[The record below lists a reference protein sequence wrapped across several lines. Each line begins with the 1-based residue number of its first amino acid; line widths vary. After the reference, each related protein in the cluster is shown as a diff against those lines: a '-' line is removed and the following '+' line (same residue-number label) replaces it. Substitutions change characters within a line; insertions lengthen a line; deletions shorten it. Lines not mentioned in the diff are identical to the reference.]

1 MTKKLLINTFYFFTI
16 IKCLYLVINFYTTK
30 ILVMKQILSL
40 FLFLCIG
47 NLSAFAQTDVTFNI
61 FHKLGDQDFA
71 FNQSVE
77 NDMEHSFQIDRLE
90 YYLSQLSIVHDGGME
105 TSIADLYVLVN
116 ASEATSIS
124 LGNYNINEV
133 EAMRF
138 YVGVNEQANH
148 NDPASYAND
157 HPLAP
162 KFPSMHWGWVSG
174 YRFVAL
180 EGMSGAQIDQ
190 NMEIH
195 ALGDQNYFQTDIP
208 VTAIADDGIL
218 SIDLNADYIKALK
231 SIELNSGVLN
241 HGFDEE
247 ALTLLLN
254 FRSNV
259 FIDANTITSNFDLTN
274 IDQFQVYPNPSD
286 GNATLNLSLKEI
298 DNYQISIQTI
308 LGTEVNFFEVQNLES
323 TIALDLKHQ
332 GMYFISL
339 IKDGKTIL
347 TEKLIVD

>member
-1 MTKKLLINTFYFFTI
+1 MKKN
-16 IKCLYLVINFYTTK
+16 
-30 ILVMKQILSL
+30 LSIVL
-40 FLFLCIG
+40 CLCIG
-47 NLSAFAQTDVTFNI
+47 ILTTFAQTDVTFNI

-105 TSIADLYVLVN
+105 TTINDLYILVN

-133 EAMRF
+133 EAIRF
-138 YVGVNEQANH
+138 YVGVNEQSNH

-180 EGMSGAQIDQ
+180 EGMSGAQLDQ
-190 NMEIH
+190 NLEVH
-195 ALGDQNYFQTDIP
+195 ALGDQNYFQAIIP
-208 VTAIADDGIL
+208 VVAMADDGML

-231 SIELNSGVLN
+231 NIELNSGVFN
-241 HGFDEE
+241 HGFNEE
-247 ALTLLLN
+247 ALSLLLN
-254 FRSNV
+254 FRSSV
-259 FIDANTITSNFDLTN
+259 FSDANTITSNFDLTN
-274 IDQFQVYPNPSD
+274 IDQFQVFPNPSD
-286 GNATLNLSLKEI
+286 GKATLNLSLKEI

-308 LGTEVNFFEVQNLES
+308 LGTEINFFEVQDLES

-339 IKDGKTIL
+339 IKDGKTVL